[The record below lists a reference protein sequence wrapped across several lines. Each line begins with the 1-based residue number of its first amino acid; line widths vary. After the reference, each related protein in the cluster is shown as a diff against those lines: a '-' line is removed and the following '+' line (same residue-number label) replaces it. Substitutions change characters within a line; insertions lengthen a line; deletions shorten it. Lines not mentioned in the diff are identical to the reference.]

1 MSRKRRTTVA
11 HVLLV
16 FLVVFLLA
24 VVCAGWKWHG
34 PPKTA
39 GWTWDPGNAK
49 EAISS
54 TQLH

>member
-34 PPKTA
+34 PAKTA
-39 GWTWDPGNAK
+39 GWTWDPGNGK
-49 EAISS
+49 EAIY
-54 TQLH
+54 